1 MSVAISLLVITIVV
15 TISCLIKC
23 YTKADFCYD
32 RGQRTI
38 DMGVS
43 DSVVARIQRSGTPSR
58 QMRRFMLG
66 PPSNNRS
73 ITLFK
78 IEHRNRPSSNDSNS
92 NNITEFPPP
101 PPYSS
106 TNVPPSYTPTDDAP
120 PSYSELDN

>member
-23 YTKADFCYD
+23 YTKADICCD
-32 RGQRTI
+32 QGLRTI
-38 DMGVS
+38 DMGIQ

-58 QMRRFMLG
+58 QVRRFMLG
-66 PPSNNRS
+66 PPNNNRS
-73 ITLFK
+73 ITL
-78 IEHRNRPSSNDSNS
+78 EHLNRPSSNDSNS

-106 TNVPPSYTPTDDAP
+106 TNVPPLYTPTDAP

>member
-1 MSVAISLLVITIVV
+1 MLTIVVAIS
-15 TISCLIKC
+15 CCIKC
-23 YTKADFCYD
+23 YTKGDICCD
-32 RGQRTI
+32 QGLRTI
-38 DMGVS
+38 DMGVP

-73 ITLFK
+73 VTLFK
-78 IEHRNRPSSNDSNS
+78 IEHPNRPSSNDSNS

-106 TNVPPSYTPTDDAP
+106 TNVPPSYTPTDAP